1 MNISA
6 GKDSINLRL
15 RKGIWPLRK
24 VNTRLLRNMPSLVS
38 EETHCSSLGNRMN
51 DVMKVLA
58 MFVTIFIWDA
68 VT

>member
-1 MNISA
+1 
-6 GKDSINLRL
+6 
-15 RKGIWPLRK
+15 
-24 VNTRLLRNMPSLVS
+24 MPSLVS

>member
-1 MNISA
+1 LNISA

-15 RKGIWPLRK
+15 RKGIWPLRN

-38 EETHCSSLGNRMN
+38 EETHRSSFGNRMN
-51 DVMKVLA
+51 EVMKVLA